1 MGSVVLLS
9 ILSFS
14 KGLDLLKEVGVS
26 VIFVLFV
33 LSTTPGLSG
42 GFKLTTSL
50 KSRAPERTSTI
61 SVSQKSDI
69 SKRDLDFKGS
79 TVNQKVFPFLSV
91 LLKLGYN
98 TQERYFPDSA
108 FSNFKEI

>member
-1 MGSVVLLS
+1 MGLESNGFTESNILLRSIYMDSVVLLS

-14 KGLDLLKEVGVS
+14 EGLNLLKEVGVS

-33 LSTTPGLSG
+33 LSTTPDLSG

-61 SVSQKSDI
+61 SVS
-69 SKRDLDFKGS
+69 
-79 TVNQKVFPFLSV
+79 
-91 LLKLGYN
+91 
-98 TQERYFPDSA
+98 
-108 FSNFKEI
+108 